1 MTEHSDNEDVV
12 GDAPP
17 NPRRYFHQALRSV
30 YERVTIPVL
39 QPFAG
44 TPAAVPRSTYTR
56 SLPRKG
62 ANKWCHSRY
71 IPATPPPTPLFADAF
86 KPLADGTAPP
96 PPGADGGGG
105 GGGAARKR
113 RKPVPVANSSA
124 ADAALPPIEEEP
136 VAAEGPKR
144 KKSKGFGRKVPM
156 TGNIRTYKV
165 RMLPTAEQKLELKRV
180 FAAKRWVY
188 NWCNAE
194 LHHRRRVPDG
204 NGGYKRLSPSF
215 QDIRNHFKARGRAKM
230 PAWSSGIDDKVL
242 VSACQ
247 DVSVAWLNGYD
258 ARTAGDLDKF
268 HVRYQSA
275 THKTP
280 SEVVHIPKSTTTM
293 GTHVSSPFVCF
304 DSVYSDA
311 ATADL
316 AAQVAEAEKAIRSK
330 ALAIGHQRKSNNAD
344 RVATLEAEKAVLVA
358 SLPGLRAQLVQAQQ
372 ALLPERR
379 AVCLLHLNK
388 GFSTLGGIRLQDRRR
403 VIERLLAEGPKLK
416 EDAKLHW
423 DKRRRAFYFI
433 YTYEQPKP
441 VDPDPTWTTKTV
453 GALDGGIRNFQR
465 WGNATTGE
473 TGELV
478 CGFRRRVQDRVE
490 TIDDLHSRC
499 TRRRQRQGV
508 RAEDKKRRSKAERR
522 WDAAQAAERRHNQGD
537 RPTPTPRQQQ
547 RRRSSTSRRLGRKLR
562 RDRAR
567 HTGWVQAVHYDAAA
581 ELLNRVDVVVNPKLA
596 TSEMAPRPGRVF
608 GRGGV
613 RAMLTMSHDK
623 FDQRLK
629 NVAERLPGKHILSDT
644 GEPGTSR
651 TCPNPQC
658 GRWHLHLGGDVDFV
672 CPHCGI
678 HAKRD
683 DVGWRGNLLAA
694 YGLAIGVHAD
704 GTSNH

>member
-1 MTEHSDNEDVV
+1 MSEHSDEEDAV

-17 NPRRYFHQALRSV
+17 ANPRRYFHQALRSV
-30 YERVTIPVL
+30 YKRVTIPVL
-39 QPFAG
+39 QPFPG
-44 TPAAVPRSTYTR
+44 TPAAVPRASYTR

-62 ANKWCHSRY
+62 ANKWRHSRY
-71 IPATPPPTPLFADAF
+71 VPATPPPNPLHADAF
-86 KPLADGTAPP
+86 KPLSDGTAPP
-96 PPGADGGGG
+96 PPDGKST
-105 GGGAARKR
+105 RKR
-113 RKPVPVANSSA
+113 RKTAPVANTSA

-136 VAAEGPKR
+136 ATAEGPKR
-144 KKSKGFGRKVPM
+144 KKPKGFGRKVPM

-165 RMLPTAEQKLELKRV
+165 RMVPTAEQKQELKRV

-188 NWCNAE
+188 NWCNSE
-194 LHHRRRVPDG
+194 LYRRRMVPDG
-204 NGGYKRLSPSF
+204 NGGYKRLSPTF
-215 QDIRNHFKARGRAKM
+215 QSIRNHFKAHGRAKM
-230 PAWSSGIDDKVL
+230 PVWLSDVDDKVL

-258 ARTAGDLDKF
+258 ARSEGDIDNF
-268 HVRYQSA
+268 DVRYQSA

-280 SEVVHIPKSTTTM
+280 SEAIRIPKSTTTT
-293 GTHVSSPFVCF
+293 GTYVSSPFVRF
-304 DSVYSDA
+304 DSTYSDA
-311 ATADL
+311 ATIDL
-316 AAQVAEAEKAIRSK
+316 TAQMTEAEKAIVSK
-330 ALAIGHQRKSNNAD
+330 TQAIGRLRKNPANAD
-344 RVATLEAEKAVLVA
+344 RVATLEAEKAMLVA
-358 SLPGLRAQLVQAQQ
+358 SLPALRAQLVQAQQ
-372 ALLPERR
+372 DLLPERR
-379 AVCLLHLNK
+379 AECLLHLNK
-388 GFSTLGGIRLQDRRR
+388 GFSTLGGIRLQDRQR
-403 VIERLLAEGPKLK
+403 VIERLLAEGSKLM

-441 VDPDPTWTTKTV
+441 VDSDPAWATKTV

-478 CGFRRRVQDRVE
+478 CGFRRHVQDRVE
-490 TIDDLHSRC
+490 AIDDLHSRC
-499 TRRRQRQGV
+499 TRRRVRQGV
-508 RAEDKKRRSKAERR
+508 RPEDKTRRSKAERR
-522 WDAAQAAERRHNQGD
+522 WDAAQAAERRRHRGAK
-537 RPTPTPRQQQ
+537 PTPTSRQQQ
-547 RRRSSTSRRLGRKLR
+547 RRRSATSRRLGRKLR

-596 TSEMAPRPGRVF
+596 TSQMAPRSGRVF

-613 RAMLTMSHDK
+613 RAMLTMSHLK

-629 NVAERLPGKHILSDT
+629 SVAERLPGKHILSDT

-651 TCPNPQC
+651 TCPNPAC
-658 GRWHLHLGGDVDFV
+658 GRWHLHLGGDVDFH

-678 HAKRD
+678 RAKRD

-704 GTSNH
+704 ATSNH